1 MKIAIDLNDVIRDY
15 SNNFL
20 SIYLNYFNHDFDT
33 TDFEMWTNDMQT
45 LLTFKTDR
53 AYQKFVYEDYPFEL
67 FCKCGTC
74 TKKLPVELKQWLSSL
89 KDIET
94 EEPIDVVLVSP
105 MEYGA
110 SICYTYA
117 FIGNLGC
124 SIREVYLPSDSRT
137 VWDKC
142 DVLITANPLFFDT
155 KPKDKKFIKI
165 NTEYNRELNADYEFK
180 RLSDFLNDKE
190 IITKLIEK

>member
-20 SIYLNYFNHDFDT
+20 SMYLNYYNHDFDT
-33 TDFEMWTNDMQT
+33 TDFEMWTNDMQA
-45 LLTFKTDR
+45 LLEFKTER

-74 TKKLPVELKQWLSSL
+74 TKKLPVELKEWIVSL
-89 KDIET
+89 KDKDV
-94 EEPIDVVLVSP
+94 EEPIEVMFVSP

-110 SICYTYA
+110 SISYTYA

-124 SIREVYLPSDSRT
+124 GVREVYLPMDSRT
-137 VWDKC
+137 IWDKC
-142 DVLITANPLFFDT
+142 DILVTANPIFLNS
-155 KPKDKKFIKI
+155 KPENKKVIKI
-165 NTEYNRELNADYEFK
+165 KTEYNAECKSDYEFK
-180 RLSDFLNDKE
+180 KISDFFNIDLTE
-190 IITKLIEK
+190 L

>member
-20 SIYLNYFNHDFDT
+20 SMYLNYYNHDFDT

-45 LLTFKTDR
+45 LLEFKTDR

-74 TKKLPVELKQWLSSL
+74 TKKLPVELKEWVASL
-89 KDIET
+89 KDIDT
-94 EEPIDVVLVSP
+94 EEPIEVMFVSP

-110 SICYTYA
+110 SISYTYA

-124 SIREVYLPSDSRT
+124 GVREVYLPMDSRT
-137 VWDKC
+137 IWDKC
-142 DVLITANPLFFDT
+142 DVLVTANPIFLNN
-155 KPKDKKFIKI
+155 KPQNKKVVKIK
-165 NTEYNRELNADYEFK
+165 TEYNTECESDYEFK
-180 RLSDFLNDKE
+180 KTSDFFTTN
-190 IITKLIEK
+190 ITELFN

>member
-20 SIYLNYFNHDFDT
+20 SMYLNYYNHDFDT

-45 LLTFKTDR
+45 LLEFKTDR

-74 TKKLPVELKQWLSSL
+74 TKKLPVELKEWVASL
-89 KDIET
+89 KDTDT
-94 EEPIDVVLVSP
+94 EEPIEVMFVSP

-110 SICYTYA
+110 SISYTYA

-124 SIREVYLPSDSRT
+124 GVREVYLPMDSRT
-137 VWDKC
+137 IWDKC
-142 DVLITANPLFFDT
+142 DVLVTANPIFLNN
-155 KPKDKKFIKI
+155 KPQNKKVVKIK
-165 NTEYNRELNADYEFK
+165 TEYNTECESDYEFK
-180 RLSDFLNDKE
+180 KTSDFFTTN
-190 IITKLIEK
+190 ITELFN

>member
-20 SIYLNYFNHDFDT
+20 STYLNYYNHDFDT
-33 TDFEMWTNDMQT
+33 NDFEMWTNDMQA
-45 LLTFKTDR
+45 LLSFKTER
-53 AYQKFVYEDYPFEL
+53 AYHKFVYEDYVFEL
-67 FCKCGTC
+67 YCKCGTC
-74 TKKLPVELKQWLSSL
+74 TKKLPVELKEWLASL

-94 EEPIDVVLVSP
+94 EEPIEVIFVSP

-110 SICYTYA
+110 SISYTYS

-124 SIREVYLPSDSRT
+124 GIREVYLPTDSRN

-142 DVLITANPLFFDT
+142 DLLVTANPIFLNN
-155 KPKDKKFIKI
+155 KPENKKVVKIK
-165 NTEYNRELNADYEFK
+165 TEYNIDCKADYEFK
-180 RLSDFLNDKE
+180 KINDFFKSN
-190 IITKLIEK
+190 IIE